1 MFYITRCVTSLCQ
14 VVAKRVSWCGAAL
27 GSDCRGLPPRS
38 HPAVSCPIRRSSV
51 PYATFSKNFTI
62 SAEVKAIALYILVA
76 AIWLVPDRRIEDG
89 IAREQPLDPTRCS
102 AVSGRE
108 PIQEECAADGDRSA

>member
-1 MFYITRCVTSLCQ
+1 
-14 VVAKRVSWCGAAL
+14 
-27 GSDCRGLPPRS
+27 
-38 HPAVSCPIRRSSV
+38 VSCPIRRSSV
-51 PYATFSKNFTI
+51 PYATFSKNFAI
-62 SAEVKAIALYILVA
+62 SAEVKAIALYIALYILVA